1 MSDSKNPGEVCPVCH
16 EKKLILTERE
26 DEIPYFGKVF
36 IFSMTCTNCKFHK
49 ADLESIDEKEPTKQS
64 LEVSGEEDMKIRVV
78 KSSQATVKIPHITT
92 IEPGIDSIGYVSN
105 IEGIL
110 NRVKRQVEGV
120 RDTTDDDALKK
131 KAKNMIKKINRVIW
145 GDETVKIT
153 VEDPSGNSA
162 IISDKVLVDKLK
174 VKK

>member
-1 MSDSKNPGEVCPVCH
+1 MGEEELERCPICGK
-16 EKKLILTERE
+16 EGLILTERE
-26 DEIPYFGKVF
+26 EEIPYFGKVF
-36 IFSMTCTNCKFHK
+36 MFSMTCNECKFHK
-49 ADLESIDEKEPTKQS
+49 ADIESAENKDPTKQTI
-64 LEVSGEEDMKIRVV
+64 EISGEEDMKIRVV

-120 RDTTDDDALKK
+120 RDTTDDDTEKK

-145 GDETVKIT
+145 GDEKVKIT
-153 VEDPSGNSA
+153 IEDPSGNSA
-162 IISDKVLVDKLK
+162 IISDKTVVDKLK
-174 VKK
+174 IKK